1 MSLRAPPLTWRFL
14 LITLATLL
22 GVGVTASLGRWQLAR
37 AAQKEA
43 IHSTMLQREALPMP
57 DGAALRAALPVAGD
71 SEAQPQALEPLLH
84 RRVVLQGHWQSHAT
98 VFLDNRQMDGRPGF
112 FVMTPLQLD
121 AGPAVLVQR
130 GWVPRNFED
139 RTRLPAVE
147 TPAGTVQVQGRIEAP
162 PSKLFDFGAS
172 DASEGSSRIRQNL
185 DLPEFRRETGL
196 PLAALSVVQTGD
208 ASEGLQ
214 RRWPEIA
221 SGVERHYGYAFQ
233 WFGLCALIAFL
244 YVWFQFVRKA

>member
-14 LITLATLL
+14 LITLAALV
-22 GVGVTASLGRWQLAR
+22 GIGVTASLGRWQLAR
-37 AAQKEA
+37 AAQREA
-43 IHSTMLQREALPMP
+43 IHATMQQREALPVL
-57 DGAALRAALPVAGD
+57 DGAALPQGD
-71 SEAQPQALEPLLH
+71 DVEPLLH
-84 RRVVLQGHWQSHAT
+84 RSVLLQGRWQPRAT

-112 FVMTPLQLD
+112 FVITPLQLD
-121 AGPAVLVQR
+121 TGTTVLVQR

-147 TPAGTVQVQGRIEAP
+147 TPEGVVQVRGRIEAP
-162 PSKLFDFGAS
+162 PSKLFDFGAGN
-172 DASEGSSRIRQNL
+172 ASEGSSRIRQNL
-185 DLPEFRRETGL
+185 DLPAFRRETGL
-196 PLAALSVVQTGD
+196 PLAAFSVVQTGD

-214 RRWPEIA
+214 RRWPEIT

-244 YVWFQFVRKA
+244 YVWFQLVRT